1 MFPALSVALTA
12 NVCGPAVSAAC
23 AFGETQGA
31 NAGPSSRQSKVL
43 PLSLA
48 VNEKLGEVLLLGSL
62 GLPMIVAVG
71 ATVSIVQVNVSSALG
86 LPAGSWP

>member
-1 MFPALSVALTA
+1 M
-12 NVCGPAVSAAC
+12 
-23 AFGETQGA
+23 
-31 NAGPSSRQSKVL
+31 L

-71 ATVSIVQVNVSSALG
+71 ATVSIVQVDVSSALG
-86 LPAGSWP
+86 LPAGSVALTTKVCDPSARPG